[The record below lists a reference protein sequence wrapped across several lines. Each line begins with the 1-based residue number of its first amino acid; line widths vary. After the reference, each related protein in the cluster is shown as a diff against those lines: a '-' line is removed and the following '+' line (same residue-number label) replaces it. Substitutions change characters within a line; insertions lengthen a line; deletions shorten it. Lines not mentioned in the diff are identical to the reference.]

1 MITQQQK
8 SNLAKLLATENITVQ
23 HRKVET
29 AYFVPKTRL
38 LCLPVWD
45 EMSNDLYDML
55 VGHEVGHALYTPI
68 EDVQKIKEKKIPHS
82 YYNVVE
88 DIRIDKKMKSKYP
101 GLKKSYFNGYNELLE
116 RDFFRLSE
124 KDINSMRFIDRLN
137 VYTKSGYTYND
148 IDFNDI
154 EQGFI
159 KRSQDLDTW
168 QDVEKLV
175 QDIFDYS
182 KEEVFDEEQ
191 YQEEQVLVTGS
202 ELSERLG
209 DDYEQQEQTEETT
222 AENETDNDRES
233 ETSNEDAGYN
243 PENTNEA
250 ITDKALE
257 EQKKS
262 LTPQDKEYRDNIYV
276 TLPKR
281 TNAVVPNKR
290 ILELFNKRNSNYYT
304 AYYQNFKKFKQ
315 QQLRTVN
322 YMVKEFE
329 MKKSA
334 DAYRRTKTSRTGMLN
349 MNKLHTYKYNEDIF
363 KRIEITP
370 GAKNHGMILV
380 VDWSGS
386 MDTAMHDTLVQT
398 MNLVMF
404 CKAVQIPC
412 KVYAFTDIG
421 KRHFDENKEDD
432 YLGWLGNGRYK
443 HTPYIYDKE
452 DQLIMENVT
461 MMELVDTTQK
471 TPIYNQ
477 SMTYLY
483 QTTKYFHGRRNRYG
497 MNNTPTDDYIEED
510 SYFTLPNPM
519 RLGGT
524 PLDSAILH
532 TIDIV
537 NNFQKKYRVQKMTT
551 IFLTDG
557 VGHASGNVTKVA
569 NTEYEKD
576 EDMNNFM
583 ADHPNG
589 NIVIQDKQ
597 YQFGYNNNIR
607 GYQFMRCHKPMFN
620 YFKHKTGSQLIGFF
634 VTSGRN
640 LSYNE
645 LSNFSKDPYQNSYEE
660 TMKARKE
667 LKEHGVITKK
677 NIGYDEL
684 YILPKSKLQ
693 VKDEEADITTDM
705 SAAKMKQQFLKNFKT
720 KRVSRV
726 LLNKFIDKVA

>member
-1 MITQQQK
+1 MITQTQK

-38 LCLPVWD
+38 LCLPVWS

-55 VGHEVGHALYTPI
+55 VGHEVGHALYTPV

-116 RDFFRLSE
+116 RDFFRLE
-124 KDINSMRFIDRLN
+124 DKDINQMRFIDRLN
-137 VYTKSGYTYND
+137 VYTKSGYTMND
-148 IDFNDI
+148 IEFNDI
-154 EQGFI
+154 EEGFV

-168 QDVEKLV
+168 ADVEKLV

-191 YQEEQVLVTGS
+191 YKEELVTVTGS

-209 DDYEQQEQTEETT
+209 DDYEPQEQDQEDT
-222 AENETDNDRES
+222 AENETDKDTDG
-233 ETSNEDAGYN
+233 ETNEGGYD

-250 ITDKALE
+250 ITDKALNE
-257 EQKKS
+257 NKKDLS
-262 LTPQDKEYRDNIYV
+262 PNDDKIRDNVYV

-281 TNAVVPNKR
+281 KNAVVENKR
-290 ILELFNKRNSNYYT
+290 ILELFDQRNENYYN
-304 AYYQNFKKFKQ
+304 AYYQGFKKFKQ

-363 KRIEITP
+363 KRIEVTP

-412 KVYAFTDIG
+412 KVFAFTDIG
-421 KRHFDENKEDD
+421 RQHFYDRDD
-432 YLGWLGNGRYK
+432 GDYIFGIGRYSN
-443 HTPYIYDKE
+443 TPYEYTKE
-452 DQLIMENVT
+452 NELVLENVT
-461 MMELVDTTQK
+461 MMELVDTTSK
-471 TPIYNQ
+471 TPVYNKA
-477 SMTYLY
+477 MTYLH
-483 QTTKYFHGRRNRYG
+483 QMTKYFHGRRNRYG
-497 MNNTPTDDYIEED
+497 YNVVSDNYEEED
-510 SYFTLPNPM
+510 SYFTVPQCM

-537 NNFQKKYRVQKMTT
+537 NTFQKKHKVQKMTT

-557 VGHASGNVTKVA
+557 VGHASGQITKVA
-569 NTEYEKD
+569 NTDYEKD
-576 EDMNNFM
+576 PNMSNFM
-583 ADHPNG
+583 SDHPDNC
-589 NIVIQDKQ
+589 NIVIQEKQ
-597 YQFGYNNNIR
+597 YQFGYNQNIR
-607 GYQFMRCHKPMFN
+607 GYQFMRCHKPMFD
-620 YFKHKTGSQLIGFF
+620 YFKHKTGSQLVGFF
-634 VTSGRN
+634 ITSGKN
-640 LSYNE
+640 LTYNE
-645 LSNFSKDPYQNSYEE
+645 LSNFSKDPYQSSYEE
-660 TMKARKE
+660 TMQARKE
-667 LKEHGVITKK
+667 LKEKGVITKT

-684 YILPKSKLQ
+684 FILPKSKLQ
-693 VKDEEADITTDM
+693 VKDEEVNITTDM
-705 SAAKMKQQFLKNFKT
+705 SASKMKQQFLKNFKT

-726 LLNKFIDKVA
+726 LLNKFVERVA

>member
-1 MITQQQK
+1 MITQTQK

-38 LCLPVWD
+38 LCLPVWS

-55 VGHEVGHALYTPI
+55 VGHEVGHALYTPV

-116 RDFFRLSE
+116 RDFFRLE
-124 KDINSMRFIDRLN
+124 DKDINQMRFIDRLN
-137 VYTKSGYTYND
+137 VYTKSGYTMND
-148 IDFNDI
+148 IEFNDI
-154 EQGFI
+154 EEGFV

-168 QDVEKLV
+168 ADVEKLV

-191 YQEEQVLVTGS
+191 YKEELVTVTGS

-209 DDYEQQEQTEETT
+209 DDYEPQEQDQEDT
-222 AENETDNDRES
+222 AENETEKDTDG
-233 ETSNEDAGYN
+233 ETNEGGYD

-250 ITDKALE
+250 ITDKALNE
-257 EQKKS
+257 NKKDLS
-262 LTPQDKEYRDNIYV
+262 PNDDKIRDNVYV

-281 TNAVVPNKR
+281 KNAVVENKR
-290 ILELFNKRNSNYYT
+290 ILELFDQRNENYYN
-304 AYYQNFKKFKQ
+304 AYYQGFKKFKQ

-363 KRIEITP
+363 KRIEVTP

-412 KVYAFTDIG
+412 KVFAFTDIG
-421 KRHFDENKEDD
+421 RQHFYDRDD
-432 YLGWLGNGRYK
+432 GDYIFGIGRYSN
-443 HTPYIYDKE
+443 TPYEYTKE
-452 DQLIMENVT
+452 NELVLENVT
-461 MMELVDTTQK
+461 MMELVDTTSK
-471 TPIYNQ
+471 TPVYNKA
-477 SMTYLY
+477 MTYLH
-483 QTTKYFHGRRNRYG
+483 QMTKYFHGRRNRYG
-497 MNNTPTDDYIEED
+497 YNVVSDNYEEED
-510 SYFTLPNPM
+510 SYFTVPQCM

-537 NNFQKKYRVQKMTT
+537 NTFQKKHKVQKMTT

-557 VGHASGNVTKVA
+557 VGHASGQITKVA
-569 NTEYEKD
+569 NTDYEKD
-576 EDMNNFM
+576 PNMSNFM
-583 ADHPNG
+583 SDHPDNC
-589 NIVIQDKQ
+589 NIVIQEKQ
-597 YQFGYNNNIR
+597 YQFGYNQNIR
-607 GYQFMRCHKPMFN
+607 GYQFMRCHKPMFD
-620 YFKHKTGSQLIGFF
+620 YFKHKTGSQLVGFF
-634 VTSGRN
+634 ITSGKN
-640 LSYNE
+640 LTYNE
-645 LSNFSKDPYQNSYEE
+645 LSNFSKDPYQSSYEE
-660 TMKARKE
+660 TMQARKE
-667 LKEHGVITKK
+667 LKEKGVITKT

-684 YILPKSKLQ
+684 FILPKSKLQ
-693 VKDEEADITTDM
+693 VKDEEVNITTDM
-705 SAAKMKQQFLKNFKT
+705 SASKMKQQFLKNFKT

-726 LLNKFIDKVA
+726 LLNKFVERVA

>member
-1 MITQQQK
+1 MITKEQK
-8 SNLAKLLATENITVQ
+8 TNLAKLLATENITVQ

-45 EMSNDLYDML
+45 NMSNDLYDML
-55 VGHEVGHALYTPI
+55 VGHEVGHALYTPV

-116 RDFFRLSE
+116 RDFFRLEE

-137 VYTKSGYTYND
+137 VYTKSGYTYNN
-148 IDFNDI
+148 INFNDI

-159 KRSQDLDTW
+159 KRSHELDTW

-175 QDIFDYS
+175 QDIFNYS

-191 YQEEQVLVTGS
+191 YQEEMVTVSGS

-209 DDYEQQEQTEETT
+209 DDYEPQEQTEETT
-222 AENETDNDRES
+222 AENETDKDRES
-233 ETSNEDAGYN
+233 ETSNEEAGYD

-257 EQKKS
+257 ENKKQ
-262 LTPQDKEYRDNIYV
+262 LNPQDRDYRDNVYV

-281 TNAVVPNKR
+281 KNAIIPNSR
-290 ILELFNKRNSNYYT
+290 IIEIFERRNSDNFST
-304 AYYQNFKKFKQ
+304 YYQAFKQFKQ

-334 DAYRRTKTSRTGMLN
+334 DAYRRTKTSKTGMIN
-349 MNKLHTYKYNEDIF
+349 MNKLHTYKYSEDIF

-386 MDTAMHDTLVQT
+386 MDTCMYDTIVQT

-412 KVYAFTDIG
+412 KVYAFSDIG
-421 KRHFDENKEDD
+421 RKHFYDNNDD
-432 YLGWLGNGRYK
+432 DVIYGIGRYAN
-443 HTPYIYDKE
+443 TPYTYTKE
-452 DQLIMENVT
+452 NELILENLS
-461 MMELVDTTQK
+461 MIELVDTNAK
-471 TPIYNQ
+471 TPVYNKA
-477 SMTYLY
+477 MTYLY
-483 QTTKYFHGRRNRYG
+483 CTLKYFKGRRTRWGSY
-497 MNNTPTDDYIEED
+497 DVDIED
-510 SYFTLPNPM
+510 TYFYMPQCM

-537 NNFQKKYRVQKMTT
+537 NDFQKKYRVQKMTT

-557 VGHASGNVTKVA
+557 VGHSSGNITKVP
-569 NTEYEKD
+569 NTEYGKD
-576 EDMNNFM
+576 PDMSNFM
-583 ADHPNG
+583 ADQADG
-589 NIVIQDKQ
+589 NIVVSDKQ
-597 YQFGYNNNIR
+597 YQFGYNQNIK
-607 GYQFMRCHKPMFN
+607 GYQFMRCHKPMFD
-620 YFKHKTGSQLIGFF
+620 YFKHKTDSQLIGFF

-640 LSYNE
+640 LTYND
-645 LSNFSKDPYQNSYEE
+645 LSTFSEDPYNNSYDE
-660 TMKARKE
+660 MVKARKE
-667 LKEHGVITKK
+667 LKDNGVITKK

-684 YILPKSKLQ
+684 YILSKSKLE
-693 VKDEEADITTDM
+693 VKDEEVNITTDM
-705 SAAKMKQQFLKNFKT
+705 TAAKMKQQFLKNFKS
-720 KRVSRV
+720 KKVSRV

>member
-1 MITQQQK
+1 
-8 SNLAKLLATENITVQ
+8 
-23 HRKVET
+23 
-29 AYFVPKTRL
+29 
-38 LCLPVWD
+38 
-45 EMSNDLYDML
+45 
-55 VGHEVGHALYTPI
+55 
-68 EDVQKIKEKKIPHS
+68 
-82 YYNVVE
+82 
-88 DIRIDKKMKSKYP
+88 
-101 GLKKSYFNGYNELLE
+101 
-116 RDFFRLSE
+116 
-124 KDINSMRFIDRLN
+124 
-137 VYTKSGYTYND
+137 
-148 IDFNDI
+148 
-154 EQGFI
+154 
-159 KRSQDLDTW
+159 
-168 QDVEKLV
+168 
-175 QDIFDYS
+175 
-182 KEEVFDEEQ
+182 
-191 YQEEQVLVTGS
+191 
-202 ELSERLG
+202 
-209 DDYEQQEQTEETT
+209 
-222 AENETDNDRES
+222 
-233 ETSNEDAGYN
+233 
-243 PENTNEA
+243 
-250 ITDKALE
+250 
-257 EQKKS
+257 
-262 LTPQDKEYRDNIYV
+262 
-276 TLPKR
+276 
-281 TNAVVPNKR
+281 
-290 ILELFNKRNSNYYT
+290 
-304 AYYQNFKKFKQ
+304 
-315 QQLRTVN
+315 
-322 YMVKEFE
+322 

-510 SYFTLPNPM
+510 SYFSMPNPM

-524 PLDSAILH
+524 PLDSAILQ

-557 VGHASGNVTKVA
+557 VGHSSGNVTKVA
-569 NTEYEKD
+569 NNEYEKD

-589 NIVIQDKQ
+589 NIVIQDNQ

-607 GYQFMRCHKPMFN
+607 GYQFMRCHKPMFD